1 MKVQVTAAGLL
12 EEYLP
17 ADSDGEMTV
26 QASDGSTLV
35 TVMQAAGI
43 PESAAPLISLN
54 GIVVPRS
61 QHATPDRVRRRR
73 GAFHAESEGGLSAV
87 RSNRNAYI

>member
-1 MKVQVTAAGLL
+1 MKVQVTVAGLL

-26 QASDGSTLV
+26 QASDGSTLI

-43 PESAAPLISLN
+43 PESAKPLISLN
-54 GIVVPRS
+54 GTVVPRS
-61 QHATPDRVRRRR
+61 QHATRAVADGDEVHFMPNLK
-73 GAFHAESEGGLSAV
+73 GG
-87 RSNRNAYI
+87 

>member
-61 QHATPDRVRRRR
+61 QRATRTVSDGDEVHFMPNLK
-73 GAFHAESEGGLSAV
+73 GG
-87 RSNRNAYI
+87 

>member
-17 ADSDGEMTV
+17 ADSDGEVTV
-26 QASDGSTLV
+26 QASDGSTLI

-43 PESAAPLISLN
+43 PESAKPLISLN
-54 GIVVPRS
+54 GTVVPRS
-61 QHATPDRVRRRR
+61 QHATRTVSDGDALHFMPNLK
-73 GAFHAESEGGLSAV
+73 GG
-87 RSNRNAYI
+87 

>member
-26 QASDGSTLV
+26 QASDGSTLIA
-35 TVMQAAGI
+35 VMQAAGI
-43 PESAAPLISLN
+43 PESAKPLISLN
-54 GIVVPRS
+54 GTVVPRS
-61 QHATPDRVRRRR
+61 QHATRIVSDGDALHFMPNLK
-73 GAFHAESEGGLSAV
+73 GG
-87 RSNRNAYI
+87 

>member
-26 QASDGSTLV
+26 QASDGSTLI

-43 PESAAPLISLN
+43 PESAKPLISLN
-54 GIVVPRS
+54 GTVVPRS
-61 QHATPDRVRRRR
+61 QHATRTVSDGDALHFMPNLK
-73 GAFHAESEGGLSAV
+73 GG
-87 RSNRNAYI
+87 

>member
-61 QHATPDRVRRRR
+61 QHATRTVTDGDEVHFMPNLK
-73 GAFHAESEGGLSAV
+73 GG
-87 RSNRNAYI
+87 

>member
-43 PESAAPLISLN
+43 PESAKPLVSLN
-54 GIVVPRS
+54 GTVVPRS
-61 QHATPDRVRRRR
+61 QHATRTVSDGDALHFMPNLK
-73 GAFHAESEGGLSAV
+73 GG
-87 RSNRNAYI
+87 

>member
-1 MKVQVTAAGLL
+1 MKVQITAAGLL

-26 QASDGSTLV
+26 QASDGSTLI

-43 PESAAPLISLN
+43 PESAKPLISLN
-54 GIVVPRS
+54 GTVVPRS
-61 QHATPDRVRRRR
+61 QHATRAVADGDEVHFMPNLK
-73 GAFHAESEGGLSAV
+73 GG
-87 RSNRNAYI
+87 